1 MDITIE
7 QFEAISL
14 YVCVGGLILYMF
26 YIMFRLAKDSKAGRI
41 GTLAIFG
48 TLGFGVL
55 GFVIKEILTVT
66 LDI

>member
-1 MDITIE
+1 MDISIE
-7 QFEAISL
+7 QFETISL

-26 YIMFRLAKDSKAGRI
+26 YIMYRLAKDSNAGKM
-41 GTLAIFG
+41 GTIVIFG

-55 GFVIKEILTVT
+55 GFVIKEILTVV